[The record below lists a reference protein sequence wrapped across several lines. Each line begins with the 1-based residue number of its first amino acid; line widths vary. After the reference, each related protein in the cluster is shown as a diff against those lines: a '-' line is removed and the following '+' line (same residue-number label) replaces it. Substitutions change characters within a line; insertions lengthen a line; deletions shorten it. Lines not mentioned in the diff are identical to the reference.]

1 MKGSGKVHTSLIPEE
16 KKKKS
21 SVYIA
26 KPKKS
31 FKLKSHIKSRG
42 FKTLKKKIEKEV
54 NDSDYGQIKSYKLC
68 LAFIERFLEKYEIVM
83 NSGNTEKETNYSL
96 FATMLAANLSQVN
109 EEYDEI
115 IDESEF
121 LNNNNN
127 NNNVINVLA
136 RNPYDYLENYVEY
149 VEDEDV
155 LGDYEKVIDKY
166 FNSLNKSKMVFNN
179 NNNNKNKNDVEQE
192 YLSYSSFIRDSVN
205 AVKETIK
212 NYSSELKT
220 KKKIANNVN
229 IDDLIMGLT
238 AVKIKGNKNNIKPNV
253 KTNVVLNN
261 DFLNKFM
268 KLGF

>member
-21 SVYIA
+21 SVFIA

-54 NDSDYGQIKSYKLC
+54 DDSDYGQIKSYKLC

-96 FATMLAANLSQVN
+96 FATMLAVNLSQVN
-109 EEYDEI
+109 EAYDEI
-115 IDESEF
+115 IDESDF
-121 LNNNNN
+121 LNNNV
-127 NNNVINVLA
+127 NNVMNVLV
-136 RNPYDYLENYVEY
+136 RNPYDYLENYLEY
-149 VEDEDV
+149 VKDEDV
-155 LGDYEKVIDKY
+155 LGDYEKAIDKY
-166 FNSLNKSKMVFNN
+166 FNSLTSSKMNF
-179 NNNNKNKNDVEQE
+179 NNNNKNNTNDEQE
-192 YLSYSSFIRDSVN
+192 YLSYSGFIRDSVS

-212 NYSSELKT
+212 KYSSELKT